1 MTLKTTLGILIAL
14 ICISCNNTTQQTP
27 TTTENVVKEET
38 PTFTNKGHELVYTM
52 MQEVGDYATLAAKND
67 VVYTYTY
74 QTPDGQKDVS
84 TEKYIF
90 DGEYSYGLYNTHQRT
105 LPELEG
111 TIEQGY
117 DGKEYWLKNEGTIIT
132 DEAALKRV
140 AFNRP
145 TNYYWFTMMQKLGD
159 PGLVYEYVKQQ
170 TVNNINYDVIIVS
183 FESTEDKPQD
193 IYQVYINPETKRV
206 DQFLFTVVDFGVI
219 DPYLMEVSYEEV
231 DGLQIPT
238 KRRYKKS
245 DWDATVTDAPWITVD
260 WTDITFDIDLEKSL
274 FVK

>member
-14 ICISCNNTTQQTP
+14 ICISCNNTTKQTP

-117 DGKEYWLKNEGTIIT
+117 DGQEYWLKNVGTIIT
-132 DEAALKRV
+132 DEAVLKRV
-140 AFNRP
+140 GFNRP

-170 TVNNINYDVIIVS
+170 TVNNINYDVVKVS

-193 IYQVYINPETKRV
+193 IYQLYINPETKRV
-206 DQFLFTVVDFGVI
+206 DQFLFTVVDFGVT

-260 WTDITFDIDLEKSL
+260 WTDITFDNGLEKSL
-274 FVK
+274 FIK

>member
-1 MTLKTTLGILIAL
+1 MTLKTTLGILVAFV
-14 ICISCNNTTQQTP
+14 CISCNNTTKEP
-27 TTTENVVKEET
+27 TTTPENAVIEET
-38 PTFTNKGHELVYTM
+38 PTFTNKGHELVYAM
-52 MQEVGDYATLAAKND
+52 MQEVGDYAALASKND

-74 QTPDGQKDVS
+74 QTPDGKKDVS

-105 LPELEG
+105 LPALEG
-111 TIEQGY
+111 PIEQGY
-117 DGKEYWLKNEGTIIT
+117 DGKKYWLKNNGTIIT
-132 DEAALKRV
+132 DESALKRV

-159 PGLVYEYVKQQ
+159 PGLVYEYVKEQ
-170 TVNNINYDVIIVS
+170 TVNDINYDVVKVS
-183 FESTEDKPQD
+183 FISTEDKPQD
-193 IYQVYINPETKRV
+193 IYQLYINPETKRV

-231 DGLQIPT
+231 DGLKIPT

-260 WTDITFDIDLEKSL
+260 WTDITFDNGLEKSL

>member
-132 DEAALKRV
+132 DEAVLKRV

-170 TVNNINYDVIIVS
+170 TVNNINYDVVKVS

-193 IYQVYINPETKRV
+193 IYQLYINPETKRV
-206 DQFLFTVVDFGVI
+206 DQFLFTVVDFGVT

-260 WTDITFDIDLEKSL
+260 WTDITFDNGLEKSL
-274 FVK
+274 FIK